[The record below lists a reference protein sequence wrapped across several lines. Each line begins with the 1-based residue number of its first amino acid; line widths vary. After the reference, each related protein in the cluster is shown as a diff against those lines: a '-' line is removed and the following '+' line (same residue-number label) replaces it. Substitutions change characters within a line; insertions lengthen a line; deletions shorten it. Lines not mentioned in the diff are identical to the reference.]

1 MHNTALPGMIEVTG
15 YAEVS
20 APPDEAL
27 VILDVIT
34 QAETASL
41 AISLNA
47 ELTRAVIEAVE
58 AEPNT
63 GITTS
68 GLSVY
73 PIYSYD
79 PDTHVSTI
87 SAFTARNGVRV
98 RTEPAAAG
106 RVFDAGVEAGANV
119 SSGILYRIRDES
131 PLREQALREAFEVAA
146 READLVADAAGVGLL
161 GPEGIWIEPLQNT
174 ISLRAQKLAADGPV
188 SPTIPEDVSVAAS
201 VRVQFRLE
209 VG

>member
-131 PLREQALREAFEVAA
+131 PLREQALRAA
-146 READLVADAAGVGLL
+146 
-161 GPEGIWIEPLQNT
+161 T
-174 ISLRAQKLAADGPV
+174 S
-188 SPTIPEDVSVAAS
+188 SPTRPGSACS
-201 VRVQFRLE
+201 GPRGSGLSRSKTRSRC
-209 VG
+209 GPRSSPPTGR